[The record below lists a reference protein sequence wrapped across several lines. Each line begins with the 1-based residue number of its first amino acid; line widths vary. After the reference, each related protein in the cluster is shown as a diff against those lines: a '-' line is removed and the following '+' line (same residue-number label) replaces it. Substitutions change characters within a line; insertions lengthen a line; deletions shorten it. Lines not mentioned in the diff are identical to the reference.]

1 MIGAR
6 AVPGSQHGHRRRRCG
21 INRVILRGRGCC
33 EPGTARAPRLM
44 LCFSSF
50 SRDGSLVFGTFPL
63 RSIPANSPSNR
74 MDIMIMR
81 TFLTTIAGLLFF
93 TFNSF
98 AASPDFEQLKAEAE
112 KQYAD
117 GSYALAHETYVK

>member
-1 MIGAR
+1 
-6 AVPGSQHGHRRRRCG
+6 
-21 INRVILRGRGCC
+21 
-33 EPGTARAPRLM
+33 
-44 LCFSSF
+44 
-50 SRDGSLVFGTFPL
+50 
-63 RSIPANSPSNR
+63 

-81 TFLTTIAGLLFF
+81 TFLTTITGLLFF

-117 GSYALAHETYVK
+117 GSYALAHETYAKVSPSDLPPTDKHWVEFRLADTQWRSQAATQTADTTKLDEARHQLEVLIRDITRVEDHDRIW